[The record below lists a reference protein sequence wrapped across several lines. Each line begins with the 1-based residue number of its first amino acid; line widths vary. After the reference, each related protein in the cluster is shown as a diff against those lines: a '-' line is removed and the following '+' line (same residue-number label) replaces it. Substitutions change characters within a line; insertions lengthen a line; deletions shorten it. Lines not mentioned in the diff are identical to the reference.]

1 MDYEKQLTFLKNR
14 WTNLLLPQTGGRKF
28 TYLINFADKEIPGSI
43 PGTDDNIPEFAD
55 YLAQLYEYN
64 LERMM
69 WLNDDYLPC
78 IEIATGTEIFGEA
91 FGCSVYR
98 PSDNMPFAIPLIKTS
113 SEAIKIKIP
122 KLEDTKFW
130 NLLEIAE
137 KSRALVG
144 GNALVKLPDM
154 QCPMD
159 IVATIWDKTDLF
171 VAMYEEPEAVKELC
185 NKVSQFVSSFLDE
198 WFKRFGKD
206 FIAHHPD
213 YYMPSGVTFSIDE
226 VGSMPSELG
235 WKRVLVIRQN
245 KSAKRV

>member
-1 MDYEKQLTFLKNR
+1 V
-14 WTNLLLPQTGGRKF
+14 
-28 TYLINFADKEIPGSI
+28 
-43 PGTDDNIPEFAD
+43 
-55 YLAQLYEYN
+55 
-64 LERMM
+64 
-69 WLNDDYLPC
+69 LNDDYLPC

-198 WFKRFGKD
+198 
-206 FIAHHPD
+206 
-213 YYMPSGVTFSIDE
+213 
-226 VGSMPSELG
+226 
-235 WKRVLVIRQN
+235 
-245 KSAKRV
+245 